1 MQPELL
7 AIVTSTSAEVLA
19 NASSILPVVWPVAIG
34 FSVLYF
40 AYRVLRA
47 ALAGRA

>member
-1 MQPELL
+1 MDAALL
-7 AIVTSTSAEVLA
+7 SIVTSTEAEVLA

-40 AYRVLRA
+40 AYRVLRG
-47 ALAGRA
+47 ALRGRA